1 MRTHL
6 TKKVCVCVGGGG
18 RPPRA
23 LHPWDGLRL
32 INAVEVLF
40 IVSSSKLM
48 LTNVILLRPKVNQ
61 CFLDKSYA

>member
-18 RPPRA
+18 GDGRPLRD
-23 LHPWDGLRL
+23 LRPWDGLRL

-40 IVSSSKLM
+40 IVSLSKLM
-48 LTNVILLRPKVNQ
+48 LTN
-61 CFLDKSYA
+61 

>member
-6 TKKVCVCVGGGG
+6 TKKVCVCVCVWGGGAGGLGG
-18 RPPRA
+18 RPPRD

-48 LTNVILLRPKVNQ
+48 LTN
-61 CFLDKSYA
+61 